1 MIRQTLFRYRVVV
14 QGFLFLAAMILLFIP
29 VVVKFDN
36 TEISLVF
43 FSLATSMLA
52 SVLLSFFE
60 FMMGTDVPTIVEQRV
75 NFNRHV
81 YDRGLEMVHLNTEDS
96 FFEKLEHAHSID
108 FLSVS
113 AHGTCQQY
121 GRRIINAVEKG
132 CHVRFLLSDPD
143 NIIWTKSEISDALC
157 PSSNVS
163 YEIRDTERYLRRL
176 VDDLKREKPSLKVG
190 SLELRYYPVVPTASI
205 IIVDSTF
212 VRHTPY
218 LPYRH
223 SFESTTYDF
232 TRLRGGELYS
242 RYTETFNQVW
252 DQSREI
258 FQETW
263 PVRSNDK

>member
-1 MIRQTLFRYRVVV
+1 MIRQVLFRYRVVV
-14 QGFLFLAAMILLFIP
+14 QGFLFLVGLLLLFIP
-29 VVVKFDN
+29 VVVKFGD

-81 YDRGLEMVHLNTEDS
+81 YDRGLEMVHIYSEDS

-108 FLSVS
+108 FMSVS
-113 AHGTCQQY
+113 AHTTCQQY
-121 GRRIINAVEKG
+121 GRRIINAIEKQG
-132 CHVRFLLSDPD
+132 CKVRFLLSNPE
-143 NIIWTKSEISDALC
+143 NVIWTMNEISDALC
-157 PSSNVS
+157 PSSEVLN
-163 YEIRDTERYLRRL
+163 EIKDTECYLRRL
-176 VDDLKREKPSLKVG
+176 ADDLKRDKPSLRGG

-205 IIVDSTF
+205 IIVDGTY

-223 SFESTTYDF
+223 SFESITYDF
-232 TRLRGGELYS
+232 TKLRGGELYA
-242 RYTETFNQVW
+242 RYAETFNQVW
-252 DQSREI
+252 DESKEIIREI
-258 FQETW
+258 
-263 PVRSNDK
+263 